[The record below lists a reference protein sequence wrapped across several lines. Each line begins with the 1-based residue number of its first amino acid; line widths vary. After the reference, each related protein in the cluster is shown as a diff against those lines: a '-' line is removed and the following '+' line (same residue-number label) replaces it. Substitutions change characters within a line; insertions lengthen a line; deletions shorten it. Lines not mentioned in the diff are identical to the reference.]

1 MSCLANPHHHLPPGW
16 GVRRLAFPKEQV
28 LCVGPEHLWLTSS
41 KVCYPGTTQHRF
53 PCRSYTVSTQEF
65 MDTDLVLLAQEATF
79 HDILQVVTMTD
90 AQEYPVVDNA
100 GTVVF

>member
-1 MSCLANPHHHLPPGW
+1 
-16 GVRRLAFPKEQV
+16 
-28 LCVGPEHLWLTSS
+28 
-41 KVCYPGTTQHRF
+41 
-53 PCRSYTVSTQEF
+53 

>member
-1 MSCLANPHHHLPPGW
+1 MN
-16 GVRRLAFPKEQV
+16 
-28 LCVGPEHLWLTSS
+28 
-41 KVCYPGTTQHRF
+41 
-53 PCRSYTVSTQEF
+53 
-65 MDTDLVLLAQEATF
+65 TDFVILAQEATF